1 MKNESDLVVLRKLFS
16 LYAKRNRSTIVYC
29 VLATFFDGTKSYLP
43 VMMSGVLVDY
53 LVKGAAVEELL
64 KTLIFW
70 LAVIFAVNIMSN
82 FMRQQFN
89 ARIENVMERQNLD
102 MNEASMF
109 IDYELLESAAFQE
122 KKRRQEQITTHWGGI
137 YWMLIWPLDNV
148 LQGLFGTIAAVCVLA
163 PMFFTAG
170 KTGSWEF
177 WLLSLGIVAVVAVY
191 IRKMY
196 VWLLKLNRIEKE
208 EEDIIS
214 GLCRKSNYYR
224 HAILFGA
231 ESGKDLRIF
240 GQEKLVEEGACDRE
254 EEIAAHW
261 SSICSANA
269 EQAGKREALS
279 SLGIGGVYLYA
290 ALCAYMGLISVGSV
304 VRYAGSILQCVKD
317 IATMMAGV
325 GNLRNAALFGR
336 EYLDYVTVEH
346 PLYQG
351 TIPVEKRQ
359 DDRFLV
365 KFEHV
370 SFQYPGSENYVL
382 RDLNLSLDIGERCAI
397 VGRNGS
403 GKTTFIKLLCRL
415 YDVTEGTIK
424 LNGIDIRKYN
434 YEDYVRLFSVVFQD
448 YRIFS
453 LKAGENIAAGE
464 DVDEERVW
472 DALTRAGLQE
482 CFGELPQGLDTFVGK
497 EFDESGINFSGG
509 ERQKMAI
516 ARAIYKAGAFVIM
529 DEPTAALDPVS
540 ECEVYA
546 GFDKMVGRKT
556 AFYISHRLASC
567 RFCQDILVFDEGK
580 VVQRGSHEELVAQE
594 GLYRELWEA
603 QAQYYTM

>member
-1 MKNESDLVVLRKLFS
+1 
-16 LYAKRNRSTIVYC
+16 
-29 VLATFFDGTKSYLP
+29 
-43 VMMSGVLVDY
+43 
-53 LVKGAAVEELL
+53 ELL
-64 KTLIFW
+64 KTLLLW
-70 LAVIFAVNIMSN
+70 LVVIFAANMVSN

-89 ARIENVMERQNLD
+89 ARIENIMERQNLD

-109 IDYELLESAAFQE
+109 MDYELLESAAFQE
-122 KKRRQEQITTHWGGI
+122 KKRRQEQITIHWGGI

-148 LQGLFGTIAAVCVLA
+148 LQGFFGTIAAVCVLI
-163 PMFFTAG
+163 PMFFAAG

-177 WLLSLGIVAVVAVY
+177 WFLSLGIAVVVAVY

-214 GLCRKSNYYR
+214 RLCRKSNYYR

-261 SSICSANA
+261 SNICSANA

-304 VRYAGSILQCVKD
+304 VRYAGSILQCVQD
-317 IATMMAGV
+317 IAAMMAGV
-325 GNLRNAALFGR
+325 GNLRNPALFGR

-351 TIPVEKRQ
+351 TIPVEKRR

-365 KFEHV
+365 EFEHV
-370 SFQYPGSENYVL
+370 SFQYPGSEAYVL

-397 VGRNGS
+397 
-403 GKTTFIKLLCRL
+403 
-415 YDVTEGTIK
+415 
-424 LNGIDIRKYN
+424 
-434 YEDYVRLFSVVFQD
+434 
-448 YRIFS
+448 
-453 LKAGENIAAGE
+453 
-464 DVDEERVW
+464 
-472 DALTRAGLQE
+472 
-482 CFGELPQGLDTFVGK
+482 
-497 EFDESGINFSGG
+497 
-509 ERQKMAI
+509 
-516 ARAIYKAGAFVIM
+516 
-529 DEPTAALDPVS
+529 
-540 ECEVYA
+540 
-546 GFDKMVGRKT
+546 
-556 AFYISHRLASC
+556 
-567 RFCQDILVFDEGK
+567 
-580 VVQRGSHEELVAQE
+580 
-594 GLYRELWEA
+594 
-603 QAQYYTM
+603 